1 MGELLEKSVSIA
13 RSGTQKYLRRELPA
27 LKVGPIP
34 AQHADKKEFRVYRS
48 APLIAD
54 AAELF
59 TRKPF
64 IYTHKAYVDPNNF
77 TDLVQGWIGD
87 TATVE
92 MNEAKT
98 EVVIRADLTI
108 GGQEAIEA
116 YQGRGEREVSPL
128 YFGKFEWKDGIAPD
142 GQPYEIEMTEL
153 SGVNHVAL
161 VPAGRGGSDAAI
173 LDHLEHD
180 RGFLTGLWRTIRR
193 FIGGAQD
200 ELPETFRIKLTEL
213 AKLRDSL
220 TEEQMNEKASIL
232 WDCLADIPYTE
243 DLGLLKRFLGD
254 IKGLVGATDEEAES
268 YVNRVSDLYEKLD
281 KLSLDE
287 TLNKEE
293 KDMAKSADEMAKEEE
308 EKKKAASA
316 DADKEWD
323 DLTTRMKEHREAG
336 GKASDWKMGKSKD
349 EDTDESDKKDEADNE
364 RVKETKARE
373 KAEAEDEEEETQE
386 EKKKKVD
393 KEKEEKAKS
402 EDGFSAD
409 AYGAPWTMRVGV
421 QKSSGA
427 DPALNILGKMGFG
440 PGKEK
445 K

>member
-13 RSGTQKYLRRELPA
+13 RSGVQKYLRRELPA

-34 AQHADKKEFRVYRS
+34 TQHADKKEFHVYRS

-54 AAELF
+54 SADLF

-64 IYTHKAYVDPNNF
+64 IYTHKAYVNPENF
-77 TDLVQGWIGD
+77 TDLVQGWTGD
-87 TATVE
+87 DAVVE

-98 EVVIRADLTI
+98 EVVIRTPLTI
-108 GGQEAIEA
+108 GGEEAIEA
-116 YQGRGEREVSPL
+116 FKGRGEREVSPL
-128 YFGKFEWKDGIAPD
+128 YFGKFEWKDGVAPD

-173 LDHLEHD
+173 LDHLEKD
-180 RGFLTGLWRTIRR
+180 QGFLTGLWRTIRR
-193 FIGGAQD
+193 FISGVQD

-213 AKLRDSL
+213 AKLRGSL
-220 TEEQMNEKASIL
+220 TEDQMNEKACVL
-232 WDCLADIPYTE
+232 WDCIADIPYTD
-243 DLGLLKRFLGD
+243 DLGLLQRFLGD
-254 IKGLVGATDEEAES
+254 IKGLVGADDKEAEA
-268 YVNRVSDLYEKLD
+268 YVSRVSDLYEKLD

-323 DLTTRMKEHREAG
+323 DLAAKMKEHREAG

-349 EDTDESDKKDEADNE
+349 ADDDESDKKDEADKE
-364 RVKETKARE
+364 RVKETKDKE
-373 KAEAEDEEEETQE
+373 KAEAKDEDED
-386 EKKKKVD
+386 EKDKDKKDEK
-393 KEKEEKAKS
+393 KEEKAKS

-409 AYGAPWTMRVGV
+409 AYGAPWSMTLGPR
-421 QKSSGA
+421 STSGE
-427 DPALNILGKMGFG
+427 DPALKVLGKMGFG

>member
-13 RSGTQKYLRRELPA
+13 RSGVQKYLRRELPA

-34 AQHADKKEFRVYRS
+34 TQHAEKKEFRVYRS

-98 EVVIRADLTI
+98 EVIIRADLTI

-173 LDHLEHD
+173 LDHLEKDH
-180 RGFLTGLWRTIRR
+180 GFLTGLWRTIRR
-193 FIGGAQD
+193 FISGVQD

-213 AKLRDSL
+213 AKLRGSL
-220 TEEQMNEKASIL
+220 TEDQMNEKASTL
-232 WDCLADIPYTE
+232 WDCIADIPYTD
-243 DLGLLKRFLGD
+243 DLGLLQRFLGD
-254 IKGLVGATDEEAES
+254 IKGLVGADDKEAEA
-268 YVNRVSDLYEKLD
+268 YVSRVSDLYEKLD

-308 EKKKAASA
+308 DKKKAASA

-323 DLTTRMKEHREAG
+323 DLSTRMKEHREAG

-349 EDTDESDKKDEADNE
+349 DDPDDETKKKAEEEEDKKKEAAAKD
-364 RVKETKARE
+364 
-373 KAEAEDEEEETQE
+373 AEAEEA
-386 EKKKKVD
+386 KKKED
-393 KEKEEKAKS
+393 EEKAKK
-402 EDGFSAD
+402 EAEAKDAAAVAD
-409 AYGAPWTMRVGV
+409 AAYGAPWSMTLGPR
-421 QKSSGA
+421 STSGE
-427 DPALNILGKMGFG
+427 DPALKVLGKMGFG

-445 K
+445 

>member
-34 AQHADKKEFRVYRS
+34 TQHADKKEFHVYRS

-54 AAELF
+54 SAELF

-98 EVVIRADLTI
+98 EVIIRADLTI

-142 GQPYEIEMTEL
+142 GQAYEIEMTEL

-173 LDHLEHD
+173 LDHLEKD
-180 RGFLTGLWRTIRR
+180 QGFLSGLWRYIKR
-193 FIGGAQD
+193 FVSGVKD

-220 TEEQMNEKASIL
+220 TEDQMNEKACVL
-232 WDCLADIPYTE
+232 WDCIADIPYTD
-243 DLGLLKRFLGD
+243 DLGLLQRFLGD
-254 IKGLVGATDEEAES
+254 IKGLVGADDKEAEA
-268 YVNRVSDLYEKLD
+268 YVSRVSDLYEKLD

-323 DLTTRMKEHREAG
+323 DLSTRMKEHREAG

-349 EDTDESDKKDEADNE
+349 DDPDDEAKKKAE
-364 RVKETKARE
+364 EEEAKKKEAAAKD
-373 KAEAEDEEEETQE
+373 AEAEEA
-386 EKKKKVD
+386 KKKED
-393 KEKEEKAKS
+393 EEKAKK
-402 EDGFSAD
+402 EAEAKDAAAVAD
-409 AYGAPWTMRVGV
+409 AAYGAPWSMTLGPR
-421 QKSSGA
+421 STSGE
-427 DPALNILGKMGFG
+427 DPALKVLGKMGFG

-445 K
+445 

>member
-1 MGELLEKSVSIA
+1 MGELLEKSVAIA
-13 RSGTQKYLRRELPA
+13 RSGVQKYLRRELAA

-87 TATVE
+87 KATIE

-128 YFGKFEWKDGIAPD
+128 YFGTFEWKDGIAPD
-142 GQPYEIEMTEL
+142 GQPYEIEQTIL

-173 LDHLEHD
+173 LDHLEKD
-180 RGFLTGLWRTIRR
+180 QGFLSGLWRTIRR
-193 FIGGAQD
+193 FISGVKD

-232 WDCLADIPYTE
+232 WDCLADIPYTD
-243 DLGLLKRFLGD
+243 DLGLLQRFLGD

-293 KDMAKSADEMAKEEE
+293 KDMGKSKDEQAKEEE
-308 EKKKAASA
+308 YKKKAASS

-323 DLTTRMKEHREAG
+323 DLATKMKEHREAG
-336 GKASDWKMGKSKD
+336 GKASDWKMGASKD

-364 RVKETKARE
+364 RNKETKAKE
-373 KAEAEDEEEETQE
+373 KAEAEDEDEEDKDKKD
-386 EKKKKVD
+386 EK
-393 KEKEEKAKS
+393 KEEKAKS

-409 AYGAPWTMRVGV
+409 AYGAPWSMRLGP

-427 DPALNILGKMGFG
+427 DPALKVLGSMGFG